1 MKVSRYA
8 VTAAALFA
16 LVAVPQRSVHAQ
28 NVESPVHFGLGA
40 GLSVP
45 LSTLSQRVQT
55 GFLISGMLSGTPQ
68 GFPVELRGE
77 VTYTG
82 FAGKGGMVSQN
93 ITGLN
98 INAVLPFVKTGET
111 PYFIGGLGLYH
122 TSAFAGLLSENDFGF
137 NFGGGY
143 RWPLADMSAYVE
155 LRYFYVA
162 HSGSSRQ
169 MLPLTFGVSF

>member
-8 VTAAALFA
+8 MAVAA
-16 LVAVPQRSVHAQ
+16 LVALVAMPQQSARAQ
-28 NVESPVHFGLGA
+28 NAESPVHFGLGA
-40 GLSVP
+40 GLSIP
-45 LSTLSQRVQT
+45 LNTLSQNVQT

-68 GFPVELRGE
+68 GWPLELRGE

-82 FAGKGGMVSQN
+82 FSGKSGMVSQN

-98 INAVLPFVKTGET
+98 VDAVLPVAATGET

-143 RWPLADMSAYVE
+143 RWQLADMTTFVE
-155 LRYFYVA
+155 VRYFYVA